1 MFWCVSTDFN
11 FSNFHSFFL
20 YNNFRVNKNGLQDNE
35 SALYVDNFYC
45 PGNSLYRKKSGI
57 IRVIKLSKCDKRRNS
72 RQNLTSNKHD
82 YLLVD
87 IWPDIRPD
95 RISGWIPDIWQKIG
109 WISGAT
115 LVLSLIFCTYFATLI
130 KILL

>member
-11 FSNFHSFFL
+11 FLNFHSFFL
-20 YNNFRVNKNGLQDNE
+20 YNNFRVNKNGLQDKE

-45 PGNSLYRKKSGI
+45 PENSLYRKESGI

-87 IWPDIRPD
+87 IWPKIRPDIRP
-95 RISGWIPDIWQKIG
+95 GWIPDIWQRI
-109 WISGAT
+109 WLDIRCNHSV
-115 LVLSLIFCTYFATLI
+115 VLDILHIFCNI
-130 KILL
+130 N